1 MYLISK
7 GPFQPITGKF
17 RANEAISKGKQNS
30 FSENWYKEFPFLE
43 YSPSI
48 DRSFC
53 FACSLFEA
61 NTDRAQSKWSSEGVN
76 RSDKMKSRGQKKR
89 GKLVDH
95 FTSAAHKLAVDRLE
109 HFQHRN
115 IHIDVA
121 ISKARKQQLSMEN
134 QERLRK
140 RKVIKLLLDCSRYL
154 ARQSLA
160 FRGGDDAEGNFAQ
173 LVCLLARWTPFID
186 YWLTSSHSRPD
197 QVTYM
202 SAMSQNEFI
211 GLLGDEVRKIL
222 ISEVISSGAY
232 AVMADTTPDI
242 SHADQISLVIRY
254 VNDNLEI
261 KERLMKISQIKGKT
275 GDEFGQKVI
284 SMLKDLQ
291 IPLSQ
296 VLFQCYY
303 TTASMSGAYNGAQA
317 KLSEHLKLK
326 IPYITGL
333 GHKANLCVEHSCK
346 ASLMK
351 YRADYVAF
359 PSTAMRFPIHYYSNA
374 GRRVYI

>member
-1 MYLISK
+1 
-7 GPFQPITGKF
+7 
-17 RANEAISKGKQNS
+17 
-30 FSENWYKEFPFLE
+30 
-43 YSPSI
+43 
-48 DRSFC
+48 
-53 FACSLFEA
+53 
-61 NTDRAQSKWSSEGVN
+61 
-76 RSDKMKSRGQKKR
+76 MKSRGQKKR

-115 IHIDVA
+115 VHIDVA

-134 QERLRK
+134 QGRLRN

-160 FRGGDDAEGNFAQ
+160 FRGGENDAEGNFAQ
-173 LVCLLARWTPFID
+173 LLRLLARWTPFID
-186 YWLTSSHSRPD
+186 YWLTSSHSRPY

-211 GLLGDEVRKIL
+211 GLLGDEVGKIL

-232 AVMADTTPDI
+232 AVMADKTPDV

-275 GDEFGQKVI
+275 GDEFAQKVI

-296 VLFQCYY
+296 VLFQCYD
-303 TTASMSGAYNGAQA
+303 TTASMSGAYN
-317 KLSEHLKLK
+317 EHRQ
-326 IPYITGL
+326 
-333 GHKANLCVEHSCK
+333 S
-346 ASLMK
+346 
-351 YRADYVAF
+351 
-359 PSTAMRFPIHYYSNA
+359 
-374 GRRVYI
+374 